1 MSIDRFPNV
10 ATPFTAFTVFVP
22 LNAPLPGFV
31 PMATVTVAVLPVTM
45 LLFASST
52 WTVTA
57 GVIAAP
63 AAVLEGW
70 TPKTS
75 LVAGPGC
82 VVTFPLVPVLELLS
96 VAVTVWTVPAAM
108 LVVNCTVAIP
118 LALVMLVGALNEPP
132 LVLLQVTVL
141 PEFATGFPKLSAS
154 CAVIVTALPAAGVLL
169 LDLTTYFVAGP
180 AVTVK
185 FAEFVPETN
194 CPPQFVF

>member
-1 MSIDRFPNV
+1 MAEDLLADIV
-10 ATPFTAFTVFVP
+10 E
-22 LNAPLPGFV
+22 GF
-31 PMATVTVAVLPVTM
+31 
-45 LLFASST
+45 
-52 WTVTA
+52 A
-57 GVIAAP
+57 GVGERCDGDRIARGRRIGRGDGDRLVED
-63 AAVLEGW
+63 VLVA
-70 TPKTS
+70 
-75 LVAGPGC
+75 VAGPGC

-194 CPPQFVF
+194 CPLQFVF